1 VVSVRGPERVRT
13 AQLPSCPFR
22 DPPLLT
28 AAAPAGTA
36 SQGRQPW
43 GRPANRVNEG
53 LSSQGE
59 QPQEKSKVV
68 GLGRSCQQGARMRQQ
83 PEGKAGTC

>member
-1 VVSVRGPERVRT
+1 MVSVRGPERVKDSPAALLSLSRP
-13 AQLPSCPFR
+13 PSSHSGHFCWHSIPGQ
-22 DPPLLT
+22 
-28 AAAPAGTA
+28 AAL
-36 SQGRQPW
+36 

-59 QPQEKSKVV
+59 QPQENEAM

-83 PEGKAGTC
+83 PEGEAGTC